1 MGFYKTP
8 LTFAYIPI
16 RPTSV
21 QHTFTKFAV
30 SIFAL
35 FERVYL
41 VNMADIKALEY
52 STMKVSKQ
60 R

>member
-8 LTFAYIPI
+8 LTFAYIP

-21 QHTFTKFAV
+21 QQTFTKFAV